1 MLKQPGNNS
10 FLDSST
16 RANKGIQMA
25 NIVNGERV
33 YIENY
38 TAYVVAD
45 SESEAVAKFNSA
57 FARELDSEPPV
68 STLTDLS
75 PNDLCDGHCGIRVI
89 R

>member
-10 FLDSST
+10 FLDRIT
-16 RANKGIQMA
+16 RANKGMQMA
-25 NIVNGERV
+25 DIANGERV

-45 SESEAVAKFNSA
+45 SESEAIVKFNSA
-57 FARELDSEPPV
+57 FAREPDSELPV
-68 STLTDLS
+68 SALTDLN